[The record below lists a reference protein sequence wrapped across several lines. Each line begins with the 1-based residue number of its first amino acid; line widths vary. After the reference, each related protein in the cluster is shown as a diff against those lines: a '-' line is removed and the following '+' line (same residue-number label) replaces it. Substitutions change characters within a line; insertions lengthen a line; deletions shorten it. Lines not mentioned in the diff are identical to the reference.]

1 MNPAAAFI
9 DSLVDGS
16 SGISD
21 QVSYATNYQAAM
33 IGLHPSEPNY
43 VWAEAGQA
51 SGRWAPTTIR
61 ITRTAPT
68 TPTSTAIS
76 T

>member
-1 MNPAAAFI
+1 MSSPGPIFMNPAAAFI

-21 QVSYATNYQAAM
+21 EVSYAANYQAAM

-43 VWAEAGQA
+43 VWAEAG
-51 SGRWAPTTIR
+51 
-61 ITRTAPT
+61 
-68 TPTSTAIS
+68 
-76 T
+76 

>member
-21 QVSYATNYQAAM
+21 
-33 IGLHPSEPNY
+33 I
-43 VWAEAGQA
+43 EA
-51 SGRWAPTTIR
+51 IR
-61 ITRTAPT
+61 TKTR
-68 TPTSTAIS
+68 
-76 T
+76 